1 MNIEELKRLAAPLVK
16 WGADSAWENPGCTAA
31 VGYIDE
37 DGNRDPILTVDTTI
51 YDGFEGDSLELANFY
66 AAANPAAVLELIA
79 EVDRLRDEVNGMT
92 GTLARIETERNNQ
105 ILRNHNLEIE
115 LRECRSII
123 SRHTVAPEPVRQ
135 PYDTVAILRRNVA
148 DLELALRT
156 QTERAESY
164 AETLRSL
171 ASYVGA
177 GGYNADTVDA
187 GVFEEKIRWGIGEIM
202 TRAEAAEAEL
212 ARLREQK
219 PVRWHVR
226 GNYFRDG
233 DAAILFASMNSM
245 CGAKVDQLFAAPVPV
260 PHKGATHCDDYGL
273 TWLDDGLNP
282 LRCPYCKDAIHAP
295 AVPSVV
301 FMAHN
306 KTSSI
311 LFAARKDAD
320 QYAASFGPAAGV
332 SVTECA
338 VIGSQSAPQAPAV
351 PEQKPIWSGW
361 SVWFKG
367 GDGLFP
373 AHFLHDSYGIPLRY
387 PTRFD
392 AAEKIKR
399 HTRDS
404 RELYEP
410 REYSLYDAPQAP
422 AVPSGCVAYLAQLAD
437 DPCQC
442 HCCRTK
448 RRKASALLQ
457 SAEVTK

>member
-1 MNIEELKRLAAPLVK
+1 M
-16 WGADSAWENPGCTAA
+16 STTAFDDQF
-31 VGYIDE
+31 V
-37 DGNRDPILTVDTTI
+37 T
-51 YDGFEGDSLELANFY
+51 
-66 AAANPAAVLELIA
+66 
-79 EVDRLRDEVNGMT
+79 
-92 GTLARIETERNNQ
+92 
-105 ILRNHNLEIE
+105 
-115 LRECRSII
+115 
-123 SRHTVAPEPVRQ
+123 APEPVRQ
-135 PYDTVAILRRNVA
+135 PYDTASILRRNVA
-148 DLELALRT
+148 DLELTLKR
-156 QTERAESY
+156 QTE
-164 AETLRSL
+164 LK
-171 ASYVGA
+171 
-177 GGYNADTVDA
+177 
-187 GVFEEKIRWGIGEIM
+187 EK
-202 TRAEAAEAEL
+202 AEAEL
-212 ARLREQK
+212 AKLWEQK
-219 PVRWHVR
+219 PLTW
-226 GNYFRDG
+226 GTSGELMD
-233 DAAILFASMNSM
+233 ILKNPIYSSP
-245 CGAKVDQLFAAPVPV
+245 APVPAPAV
-260 PHKGATHCDDYGL
+260 PE
-273 TWLDDGLNP
+273 LDPMTRLIVSDP
-282 LRCPYCKDAIHAP
+282 KQIKPKKQEP

>member
-1 MNIEELKRLAAPLVK
+1 MT
-16 WGADSAWENPGCTAA
+16 STAFDDQ
-31 VGYIDE
+31 Y
-37 DGNRDPILTVDTTI
+37 TT
-51 YDGFEGDSLELANFY
+51 
-66 AAANPAAVLELIA
+66 
-79 EVDRLRDEVNGMT
+79 
-92 GTLARIETERNNQ
+92 
-105 ILRNHNLEIE
+105 
-115 LRECRSII
+115 
-123 SRHTVAPEPVRQ
+123 APEPVRQ
-135 PYDTVAILRRNVA
+135 PYDTASILRRNVA

-156 QTERAESY
+156 QTE
-164 AETLRSL
+164 LK
-171 ASYVGA
+171 
-177 GGYNADTVDA
+177 
-187 GVFEEKIRWGIGEIM
+187 EK
-202 TRAEAAEAEL
+202 AEAEL
-212 ARLREQK
+212 AQARQQK
-219 PVRWHVR
+219 PLTW
-226 GNYFRDG
+226 GTSGELMD
-233 DAAILFASMNSM
+233 ILKNPIYSSP
-245 CGAKVDQLFAAPVPV
+245 APVPAPAV
-260 PHKGATHCDDYGL
+260 PE
-273 TWLDDGLNP
+273 LDPMTRLIVSDP
-282 LRCPYCKDAIHAP
+282 KQIKPKKQEP

-301 FMAHN
+301 FMAYN

-387 PTRFD
+387 PTRFA

-422 AVPSGCVAYLAQLAD
+422 AVPEFCAVEAQLTLAEIIRNARRYLALRENEVIIMQAAD
-437 DPCQC
+437 PDFDAEGY
-442 HCCRTK
+442 RA
-448 RRKASALLQ
+448 RYDAAADRLL
-457 SAEVTK
+457 EGGV